1 MMITPTTSNTP
12 TFQIG
17 MIGMSLQPLSKGNIM
32 KNYNKSTINLVFLV
46 AKVALENSVS
56 SDIVSRE
63 LDFSPEELD
72 KLYEMIN
79 KNFEERTQL

>member
-1 MMITPTTSNTP
+1 
-12 TFQIG
+12 
-17 MIGMSLQPLSKGNIM
+17 M
-32 KNYNKSTINLVFLV
+32 KNYNESTINLVFLV

>member
-17 MIGMSLQPLSKGNIM
+17 MIGMSLQPLPKGNIM
-32 KNYNKSTINLVFLV
+32 KNYNESAVNLVFLV

-56 SDIVSRE
+56 SDIVGRE
-63 LDFSPEELD
+63 LDLSPEELD

-79 KNFEERTQL
+79 KNFKERQL

>member
-1 MMITPTTSNTP
+1 MSCPSTP
-12 TFQIG
+12 
-17 MIGMSLQPLSKGNIM
+17 PLPKGNKM
-32 KNYNKSTINLVFLV
+32 KNYNESAINLVFLV

-63 LDFSPEELD
+63 LDYSPEMLD

>member
-17 MIGMSLQPLSKGNIM
+17 MIGMSLQPLPKGNKM
-32 KNYNKSTINLVFLV
+32 KNYNESAISLVFRV
-46 AKVALENSVS
+46 AQVALENSVS

-63 LDFSPEELD
+63 LDLSPEELD

-79 KNFEERTQL
+79 KNFKERTQP

>member
-1 MMITPTTSNTP
+1 
-12 TFQIG
+12 
-17 MIGMSLQPLSKGNIM
+17 M
-32 KNYNKSTINLVFLV
+32 KIYNESAINLVFLV

-72 KLYEMIN
+72 KLYEMIIEN
-79 KNFEERTQL
+79 LKETL